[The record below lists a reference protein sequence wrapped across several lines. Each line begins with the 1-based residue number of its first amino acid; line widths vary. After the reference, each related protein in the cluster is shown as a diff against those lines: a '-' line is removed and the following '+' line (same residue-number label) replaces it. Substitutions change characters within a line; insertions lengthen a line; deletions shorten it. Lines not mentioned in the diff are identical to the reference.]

1 MPEDLTED
9 SLDDLVSV
17 KVHKFAHMLLKFLPT
32 MGIQMQHYASHVIV
46 EEFRKDFPELYNFA
60 LGRLELSARNHI
72 DSYLESLARESDA
85 ASETSTPGALP
96 SASPSRSARSGKAR
110 GGKS

>member
-1 MPEDLTED
+1 MPEDMTED

-72 DSYLESLARESDA
+72 DSYLESLARES
-85 ASETSTPGALP
+85 ETSGASAIPDALP
-96 SASPSRSARSGKAR
+96 SATASRSARSGKAR
-110 GGKS
+110 KGKS